1 MPTQKKVLIIG
12 NGFDLYHELPTKYTQ
27 FIQVLKNIENI
38 KLSDSND
45 VLFEELFFN
54 IDRIGNIKE
63 KYDIK
68 NIIFEKNN
76 IEKIKRTISNNLWYK
91 LFKDKLDFENW
102 IDFENEIKETLNN
115 LSGVILKIN
124 NHINTKINV
133 KKMFVS
139 HLKYGADSLQI
150 NKKEIDYLIRFDLIK
165 KHNQDYFEFDYS
177 YFDKSHD
184 FLIKF
189 NSEKIYETA
198 FSELNLFTDVF
209 NEYLLKIAGMFYGNV
224 LSDFSNNFD
233 KINTKIDEFYT
244 FNYTPTLENFYN
256 IKDKINYLHGKIKNT
271 DHNIVLGINEI
282 EKDLKDDKILM
293 FTKYYQKLFND
304 TDYSF
309 LNHVNVNDSIIYSFI
324 IFGHSLSEND
334 KSYVEEIFY
343 KSESQKS
350 KIYIFYISLL
360 DKSQKL
366 KNLLNI
372 IGKETIERY
381 MKNDKLE
388 FIYIYE
394 KSISEVLNQIPKST
408 NNIR

>member
-54 IDRIGNIKE
+54 IERIDNIKE
-63 KYDIK
+63 KYDVK
-68 NIIFEKNN
+68 NIIFEKDN
-76 IEKIKRTISNNLWYK
+76 IEKIKKSISNNVWYK

-124 NHINTKINV
+124 NHLITRIDTQKI
-133 KKMFVS
+133 FAS
-139 HLKYGADSLQI
+139 HLRYDINSLQI
-150 NKKEIDYLIRFDLIK
+150 NKKEINYLIRFGLIK
-165 KHNQDYFEFDYS
+165 EISSDYFEFDYS
-177 YFDKSHD
+177 FFDKYHD
-184 FLIKF
+184 SLIKI
-189 NSEKIYETA
+189 NSGKIYETA
-198 FSELNLFTDVF
+198 FSELNVFADVF
-209 NEYLLKIAGMFYGNV
+209 YEYLSKIAGTFYGNI
-224 LSDFSNNFD
+224 LSDFSDNFD

-256 IKDKINYLHGKIKNT
+256 VKNKINYLHGKIKNT
-271 DHNIVLGINEI
+271 DHNIVLGINGI
-282 EKDLKDDKILM
+282 EKDFKDDRILM
-293 FTKYYQKLFND
+293 FTKYYQKLFNN

-309 LNHVNVNDSIIYSFI
+309 LNHISVDNSDVYSFI

-334 KSYVEEIFY
+334 KSYVEEIFS
-343 KSESQKS
+343 KSENKKS
-350 KIYIFYISLL
+350 KIYVFYISLS

-381 MKNDKLE
+381 MKNNKLE
-388 FIYIYE
+388 FVYIHD

-408 NNIR
+408 SDFR